1 MGEKPYLIDGVVG
14 NGRMLAALGGNGRIY
29 RLWWPRIDFPQH
41 VREMVAGI
49 HCPETA
55 EGVLWL
61 HSGDEWSHQ
70 QRYDGDTPVLIT
82 EAFHKRI
89 KLRVVGEDFAVPG
102 EDVLVRRY
110 RITNGSDRT
119 VPLRFLYVSS
129 MEIAESPKYNTV
141 AFDEGAD
148 ALLHFRHRFAFALGG
163 DRPCCGYQAGKAVED
178 AADGFLQGNRIAM
191 EPEGALAWDLG
202 RLAPG
207 DTEELTLYLAAGE
220 GRDAALS
227 ALERAKGSGFRV
239 LREQTVA
246 HWREYL
252 ESARPVFTGDEVVDR
267 LYRRSLVVFKLMSDE
282 RDGGMIAA
290 PEFDETFSRCGGYA
304 YCWGRDA
311 AYIATAI
318 DRAGFSEM
326 TRRFYRWTVKV
337 QNSDGSWDQ
346 RHYLDGFLAPCWGMQ
361 IDETGSILWGMWR
374 HFEET
379 GDASFLEEVWEAV
392 ERGAEFLIRFL
403 DPETGLPRPSRDL
416 WEERDGE
423 HTYSAAAVYGG
434 LVGAAEIARARGRMD
449 QAEAW
454 QRAAEGIRGAI
465 SHRLWNPERKA
476 FLRGLKRAV
485 SREVYEAAA
494 REGKKVVAETDSKG
508 YVTYRVWEDPVID
521 ASLLGLSVPFD
532 LFPAGDERVVQ
543 TAAAVER
550 CLSTSPAGGIK
561 RYEDDPYIGGNPWII
576 TTLWLAQYLVKAG
589 RTEEALRWFRWA
601 VDHRTSLDLLPEQVD
616 RNTGKAAWV
625 VPLTWSHAMFVLTVL
640 DLMEAGAFNVNS
652 RQAGS

>member
-1 MGEKPYLIDGVVG
+1 MPFPEKRRTRRGEAACPGGWPLFRERSSLRWNRDFSVERLCKEWAEKMMGDGGKRMGEKPYLIDGVVG

-267 LYRRSLVVFKLMSDE
+267 LYRRSLVVF
-282 RDGGMIAA
+282 
-290 PEFDETFSRCGGYA
+290 
-304 YCWGRDA
+304 
-311 AYIATAI
+311 
-318 DRAGFSEM
+318 
-326 TRRFYRWTVKV
+326 
-337 QNSDGSWDQ
+337 
-346 RHYLDGFLAPCWGMQ
+346 
-361 IDETGSILWGMWR
+361 
-374 HFEET
+374 
-379 GDASFLEEVWEAV
+379 
-392 ERGAEFLIRFL
+392 
-403 DPETGLPRPSRDL
+403 
-416 WEERDGE
+416 
-423 HTYSAAAVYGG
+423 
-434 LVGAAEIARARGRMD
+434 
-449 QAEAW
+449 
-454 QRAAEGIRGAI
+454 
-465 SHRLWNPERKA
+465 
-476 FLRGLKRAV
+476 
-485 SREVYEAAA
+485 
-494 REGKKVVAETDSKG
+494 
-508 YVTYRVWEDPVID
+508 
-521 ASLLGLSVPFD
+521 
-532 LFPAGDERVVQ
+532 
-543 TAAAVER
+543 
-550 CLSTSPAGGIK
+550 
-561 RYEDDPYIGGNPWII
+561 
-576 TTLWLAQYLVKAG
+576 
-589 RTEEALRWFRWA
+589 
-601 VDHRTSLDLLPEQVD
+601 
-616 RNTGKAAWV
+616 
-625 VPLTWSHAMFVLTVL
+625 
-640 DLMEAGAFNVNS
+640 
-652 RQAGS
+652 